1 MAKFRLIPSFLITRP
16 MTFVGKLL
24 FKKPFTMPD
33 GDRRNKDTVY
43 FPKELAKKDKTILDR
58 NPELSLS
65 DVFSHTPH
73 ITPNA
78 RGIIGLN
85 YLNCTGCK
93 ACSRI
98 CPNKCIEMVL
108 VEPQPKHW
116 KKNRL
121 LEHPQMFIGRC
132 SYCGFCVESCKFDA
146 LYHTP
151 GFDAASSRKEDLF
164 HSNRDLFDIYKLY
177 YPKEYEKQLKEYE
190 KEYGPFDI
198 EDENI
203 TIDESSISNEH
214 SSEEEKQT
222 ED

>member
-16 MTFVGKLL
+16 MSFVGKLL

-33 GDRRNKDTVY
+33 GDRRNKDTIY
-43 FPKELAKKDKTILDR
+43 FPKELAKKDQTILDR
-58 NPELSLS
+58 NSELSLL

-78 RGIIGLN
+78 RGLIGLN
-85 YLNCTGCK
+85 YFNCTGCK
-93 ACSRI
+93 VCYRI

-108 VEPQPKHW
+108 VKPQPKHW
-116 KKNRL
+116 KKDRP

-132 SYCGFCVESCKFDA
+132 SYCGFCVESCRFDA

-164 HSNRDLFDIYKLY
+164 HTNHDLFDIYRLY

-190 KEYGPFDI
+190 KEYGSFDI
-198 EDENI
+198 KNDNFI
-203 TIDESSISNEH
+203 IDESSTTNKH
-214 SSEEEKQT
+214 SSDEEIQA